1 MEDLYTVLHVKQLPG
16 DIMQVKLSTLA
27 VMPPTGEFLVEKAL
41 NDFMKSEIVLKYK
54 FLINDILTVIKP
66 KLDNYRARQM
76 ELLKEHGREILD
88 ENGQVVA
95 LAPTEDKIAFV
106 QDELAKMGDLDIDLP
121 VDKFKRDEF
130 LNVVTKDDSVKW
142 LDWLFEK

>member
-1 MEDLYTVLHVKQLPG
+1 
-16 DIMQVKLSTLA
+16 MQVKLSTLA